1 MKSSLCKGIFLWAN
15 IGSSFDKENERED
28 AEKRK
33 LQNEKQGG
41 EEMENVDSNE
51 EEKRY
56 FFLLSSVWA
65 YIKKAD

>member
-1 MKSSLCKGIFLWAN
+1 MCIN
-15 IGSSFDKENERED
+15 IGSSFGKENERED
-28 AEKRK
+28 AENRK

-56 FFLLSSVWA
+56 FFFTFFL
-65 YIKKAD
+65 

>member
-1 MKSSLCKGIFLWAN
+1 MCIN
-15 IGSSFDKENERED
+15 IGSSFGKENERED
-28 AEKRK
+28 AENRK

-56 FFLLSSVWA
+56 FFYFLLMNLH
-65 YIKKAD
+65 KKG

>member
-1 MKSSLCKGIFLWAN
+1 MKYSLCERICLCAN
-15 IGSSFDKENERED
+15 ICSSFGKENERED

-56 FFLLSSVWA
+56 HLFYFLLMN
-65 YIKKAD
+65 IHKKG

>member
-1 MKSSLCKGIFLWAN
+1 MKYSLCERIFLCEN
-15 IGSSFDKENERED
+15 IGSSFGKENERED

-56 FFLLSSVWA
+56 HLFYFLLMN
-65 YIKKAD
+65 INKKG